1 VGIYPVIYPI
11 KFHSTQIYYHQK
23 FEKEL
28 QNILE
33 ESGYKEKF
41 IPLFYQR
48 LKYLEE
54 TQERCIIKSD
64 WFEVLKGS
72 NELYSMKFKGMK
84 NIRIIFMFTMRE
96 SLNLVILLC
105 GFEEKNAASNSK
117 TGYKRAIKIA
127 GQRREE
133 IFGLEIEKTEGNEY
147 VQ

>member
-1 VGIYPVIYPI
+1 MGISPVIYPI
-11 KFHSTQIYYHQK
+11 KFHSTKIYYHQK
-23 FEKEL
+23 FEEEL

-54 TQERCIIKSD
+54 TREKCIIKSD
-64 WFEVLKGS
+64 WFEILKGS
-72 NELYSMKFKGMK
+72 NKLHSMKFKGMK
-84 NIRIIFMFTMRE
+84 NIRIIFMFAERE
-96 SLNLVILLC
+96 RINLIILLG
-105 GFEEKNAASNSK
+105 GFEEKDAANNSK